1 MARSRRVAGRRRLAQ
16 AAVASG
22 IGVAVV
28 GLVGTGVAFAD
39 NGSAAELSITAS
51 ATTSSLKPAP
61 GACNV
66 RLTSDLTVVNLSD
79 TILKYQSIHPYVSWQ
94 AGSASGVLGPKKI
107 AIVYTGTPPLQA
119 GDTLAAHATQSYD
132 GIVTTFTIRHHLC
145 SAITNGDLA
154 IHVLDQFGTGSGD
167 ETFVANGV
175 FSPIDAA
182 GGLGLAALLGG
193 GLAMT
198 YRRWRR
204 PSRAGGQAVASGKA

>member
-1 MARSRRVAGRRRLAQ
+1 MARSRRVAGRRRLVQ

-39 NGSAAELSITAS
+39 NGAASELSITAS
-51 ATTSSLKPAP
+51 ATTSSLKPEP

-66 RLTSDLTVVNLSD
+66 RLTSDLTVVSLSD
-79 TILKYQSIHPYVSWQ
+79 TILKYKYIHPYVSWQ
-94 AGSASGVLGPKKI
+94 AGPASGVLGPKKI
-107 AIVYTGTPPLQA
+107 TIVSTGTPPLEK

-132 GIVTTFTIRHHLC
+132 GIVTAFTIPEPC
-145 SAITNGDLA
+145 SAITTGDLA
-154 IHVLDQFGTGSGD
+154 IHVRDQRGSGSGD
-167 ETFVANGV
+167 ESFVANGV

-204 PSRAGGQAVASGKA
+204 PSHAGGQAVASGKA

>member
-1 MARSRRVAGRRRLAQ
+1 MARSRRVAGRRRLVQ

-39 NGSAAELSITAS
+39 NGTAAELNITAYAAQS
-51 ATTSSLKPAP
+51 TLLPVP
-61 GACNV
+61 GACDV
-66 RLTSDLTVVNLSD
+66 KLTSDLTVVNLSGK
-79 TILKYQSIHPYVSWQ
+79 TLTYKYIRPYVSWQ

-107 AIVYTGTPPLQA
+107 TIVSTEKPKLQA
-119 GDTLAAHATQSYD
+119 GDTLAAAATQSYD
-132 GIVTTFTIRHHLC
+132 GIVTTFTIPQLC
-145 SAITNGDLA
+145 SAITTGDLA
-154 IHVLDQFGTGSGD
+154 IHVRDQFGTGSGD
-167 ETFVANGV
+167 ESFVANGV